1 MEQEAELMRMMQAYG
16 VMLSGLCAALLKD
29 RDLAQD
35 MVQETF
41 VKAWRK
47 MDDLKGGRQS
57 EKAWLCRIAIN
68 LCRDY
73 QRTRWFRLTQR
84 RAEVDAA
91 PMWYTAPDEAAQDV
105 MDALGSLN
113 ARMREVLVL
122 HYLHDM
128 DASEMGR
135 ALGISKSAV
144 YRRLKKARSLLKQT
158 LEGWEHDE

>member
-1 MEQEAELMRMMQAYG
+1 MDHEAELTRMMQAYG
-16 VMLSGLCAALLKD
+16 GMLSGLCAALLKD

-35 MVQETF
+35 MVQETY

-47 MDDLKGGRQS
+47 MGDLTGGRQS

-73 QRTRWFRLTQR
+73 QRTRWFRLTER

-91 PMWYTAPDEAAQDV
+91 PLWHTAPSEAAQDV
-105 MDALGSLN
+105 MDALGSLSI
-113 ARMREVLVL
+113 RMREVLVL
-122 HYLHDM
+122 HYLHNM
-128 DASEMGR
+128 DAAEMSR
-135 ALGISKSAV
+135 ALGISESAV